1 MKPRWWLVSLLL
13 LGAIPRV
20 SSADSAPVLAV
31 VVNKTNPVENLSESQ
46 LRKILLGE
54 VTQFPGV
61 DHRKVVLVHRD
72 PESEVYRQMLLRV
85 LKMTPAEYQR
95 YLLAIVFRGADPI
108 MIKTLNSDDTA
119 AKFVFN
125 VPDALA
131 VIAAAPAS
139 AAAQMVRIVR
149 IDGKLPGEPGYGL

>member
-1 MKPRWWLVSLLL
+1 MKPRWWIVSLLL
-13 LGAIPRV
+13 LGVIPRV

-31 VVNKTNPVENLSESQ
+31 VVNKTNPIENLSQSQ

-72 PESEVYRQMLLRV
+72 PESEIYRQMLLRV
-85 LKMTPAEYQR
+85 LRMTPAEYQR

-125 VPDALA
+125 VPNALA

>member
-1 MKPRWWLVSLLL
+1 MKPRWWIVSLLL
-13 LGAIPRV
+13 LGVIPRV

-31 VVNKTNPVENLSESQ
+31 VVNKTNPIENLSQSQ

-72 PESEVYRQMLLRV
+72 PESEIYRQMLLRV
-85 LKMTPAEYQR
+85 LRMTPAEYQR
-95 YLLAIVFRGADPI
+95 YLLAIVFRGAEPI

-125 VPDALA
+125 VPNALA

>member
-1 MKPRWWLVSLLL
+1 M
-13 LGAIPRV
+13 

-31 VVNKTNPVENLSESQ
+31 VVNKTNPIENLSQSQ

-85 LKMTPAEYQR
+85 LRMTPAEYQR

-125 VPDALA
+125 VPNALA

-139 AAAQMVRIVR
+139 AAAQMIRIVR